1 MAVHDIMPKKIFTIK
16 DFSGGINSVQ
26 DPRDISTK
34 EFAFLKNFFVDQL
47 GALRPS
53 GSLVAHAG
61 LVANKSISSMSS
73 TIIKSAGGRNLVY
86 FESDHDIS
94 AGTGLSGAT
103 VKFYIGGSTPETK
116 GAMAP
121 PPPSGF

>member
-1 MAVHDIMPKKIFTIK
+1 MPKKIFTIK

-34 EFAFLKNFFVDQL
+34 EFAYLNNFFVDQL

-53 GSLVAHAG
+53 GSLIAHAG
-61 LVANKSISSMSS
+61 LVSNKSISSMSS

-94 AGTGLSGAT
+94 AGVGASGT
-103 VKFYIGGSTPETK
+103 IKFETGGSHPQAG
-116 GAMAP
+116 GAIAP
-121 PPPSGF
+121 PLPSGF

>member
-1 MAVHDIMPKKIFTIK
+1 MPKKIFTIK

-34 EFAFLKNFFVDQL
+34 EFAYLKNFFVDQL

-73 TIIKSAGGRNLVY
+73 TIIKSAGGRNLIY

-94 AGTGLSGAT
+94 AGAGLSGAT
-103 VKFYIGGSTPETK
+103 VKFYTGGSTPKTG

>member
-1 MAVHDIMPKKIFTIK
+1 MVVHDIMPKKIFTIK

-26 DPRDISTK
+26 DPRDISIK
-34 EFAFLKNFFVDQL
+34 EFAYLKNFYVDQL

-61 LVANKSISSMSS
+61 LVSNKSISTMSS

-94 AGTGLSGAT
+94 SGTGLTGAT
-103 VKFYIGGSTPETK
+103 VKFYTGGVTPQTQ
-116 GAMAP
+116 GSMAP

>member
-1 MAVHDIMPKKIFTIK
+1 MPKKIFTIK

-34 EFAFLKNFFVDQL
+34 EFAYLKNFFVDQL

-86 FESDHDIS
+86 FESDHDIGSS
-94 AGTGLSGAT
+94 AGITNGT
-103 VKFYIGGSTPETK
+103 VKFYTGGTFSGSGGSMSP
-116 GAMAP
+116 AP
-121 PPPSGF
+121 TYSGE

>member
-1 MAVHDIMPKKIFTIK
+1 MVVHDIMPKKIFTVK

-26 DPRDISTK
+26 DPRDISIK
-34 EFAFLKNFFVDQL
+34 EFAYLKNFYVDQL

-61 LVANKSISSMSS
+61 LVSNKSISTMSS

-86 FESDHDIS
+86 FESDHDVSQGSGIS
-94 AGTGLSGAT
+94 GGTVHFLSGGT
-103 VKFYIGGSTPETK
+103 TPSTGGP
-116 GAMAP
+116 MAP
-121 PPPSGF
+121 PPPSGA